1 MTTSYIRE
9 AQKELKKMKKL
20 RNEAENALRNKAE
33 EPPAEAAKEPK
44 ATEAVKPKLK
54 AKAKKKT
61 INVES
66 IKEDKGENNAS

>member
-1 MTTSYIRE
+1 MTTSYVLE

-20 RNEAENALRNKAE
+20 RNEAADALRNKAE
-33 EPPAEAAKEPK
+33 ESPAEAAEEPK
-44 ATEAVKPKLK
+44 VTEAVKPKPK
-54 AKAKKKT
+54 AKAKKKP